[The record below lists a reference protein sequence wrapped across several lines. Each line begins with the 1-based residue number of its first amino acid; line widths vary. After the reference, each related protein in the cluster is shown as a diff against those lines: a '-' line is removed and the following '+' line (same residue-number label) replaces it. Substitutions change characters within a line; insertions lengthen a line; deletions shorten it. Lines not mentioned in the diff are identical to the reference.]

1 MNEEELEKLNKEHFG
16 NSWNELDE
24 SIGYWVNKFTDERTK
39 RKQLQNNWNELKKWL
54 EENLDYENDIF
65 SVMRV
70 KNVLSKIQEIESG
83 SDERS

>member
-39 RKQLQNNWNELKKWL
+39 RKQLQNNWKELKKWL